1 LVVVALEPQETAIT
15 VVILYLAQL
24 HLLAGVV
31 AVEHKIPLVLLAVQ
45 VVAVVTIPVL
55 EALEHRAKATLVV
68 MEIQTLE
75 VVAAV
80 RVRREQM
87 PPLT

>member
-1 LVVVALEPQETAIT
+1 LVVVVLEPQETAIT

-24 HLLAGVV
+24 HLLAGAV
-31 AVEHKIPLVLLAVQ
+31 AVEYKMPLVLLAVQ
-45 VVAVVTIPVL
+45 VVAVVTIPAL

-75 VVAAV
+75 AV
-80 RVRREQM
+80 EAVQVQ
-87 PPLT
+87 